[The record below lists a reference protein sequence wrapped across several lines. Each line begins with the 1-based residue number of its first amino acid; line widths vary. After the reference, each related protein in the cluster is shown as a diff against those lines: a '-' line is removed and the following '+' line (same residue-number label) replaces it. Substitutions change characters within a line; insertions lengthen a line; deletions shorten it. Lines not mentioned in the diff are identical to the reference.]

1 MKNDFQNKIAVIT
14 GASSGIGEATARRL
28 ASAGLQV
35 TLVARRVERLL
46 KLKKEIEASG
56 GKAKVIAADL
66 SLEADRSRVFE
77 TVQAGGGADVL
88 INNAGFGWYGYY
100 KNMPWETAREML
112 QVNIGAAVHLTSLF
126 LPEMQKRDR

>member
-1 MKNDFQNKIAVIT
+1 MKNDFQNKTAVIT

-46 KLKKEIEASG
+46 KLKKEIEATG

-66 SLEADRSRVFE
+66 SLEADRSRMFE
-77 TVQAGGGADVL
+77 TVQAEGGAGCFDQTTL
-88 INNAGFGWYGYY
+88 ASAGMDITTICPGKPRVRCW
-100 KNMPWETAREML
+100 K
-112 QVNIGAAVHLTSLF
+112 
-126 LPEMQKRDR
+126 